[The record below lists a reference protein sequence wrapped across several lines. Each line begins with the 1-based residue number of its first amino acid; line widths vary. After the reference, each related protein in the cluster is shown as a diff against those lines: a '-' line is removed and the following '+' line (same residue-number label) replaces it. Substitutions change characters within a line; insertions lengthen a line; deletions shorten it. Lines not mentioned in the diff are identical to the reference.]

1 MTLESGGA
9 RGAAGAP
16 VGIVGLGA
24 YVPERVM
31 TNDEWSQYVDTSDEW
46 IRSRTGIERRRV
58 AAPEQSTVDLAL
70 PAARLALEDAG
81 IGPRDL
87 DEIIVATDTREV
99 TIPDT
104 AAFVQERLGAR
115 EVPAYDLAGSGCAGF
130 LQALDVARSRVIAGA
145 ADRVLVLGVELLTRL
160 MDWHDRNTC
169 VLFGDAAGAAVVGA
183 SSRAAEILAAVAGTD
198 GSASAILGVE
208 AGGTRVPFDDEV
220 ARRRL
225 HQRIDFNGRE
235 VFRHA
240 VRRMAQAGRAVL
252 EKTGHSLDE
261 VALLVPHQANL
272 RIVDAVRRELAL
284 PEEKVFVNLQEYG
297 NTGSASVPLALWE
310 ARRAGRI
317 ASGDLVLLVSFG
329 AGFHWASVLLR
340 YP

>member
-1 MTLESGGA
+1 M
-9 RGAAGAP
+9 
-16 VGIVGLGA
+16 GILGLGA

-31 TNDEWSQYVDTSDEW
+31 TNAEWSAYVDTSDEW
-46 IRSRTGIERRRV
+46 IRERTGIERRRV

-81 IGPRDL
+81 IGPREV
-87 DEIIVATDTREV
+87 DEIIVATDTPEV
-99 TIPDT
+99 FIPDT
-104 AAFVQERLGAR
+104 AAFVQQRLGAR

-130 LQALDVARSRVIAGA
+130 LQALDVARSRVVAGA
-145 ADRVLVLGVELLTRL
+145 AGRVLVLGVELLTRL
-160 MDWHDRNTC
+160 MSWRDRNTC
-169 VLFGDAAGAAVVGA
+169 VLFGDAAGAAVVGV
-183 SSRAAEILAAVAGTD
+183 SRPPGPPAAEILAAVAGTD
-198 GSASAILGVE
+198 GSAACILALE
-208 AGGTRVPFDDEV
+208 AGGTRVPFSEEA
-220 ARRRL
+220 ARQGL
-225 HQRIDFNGRE
+225 HHKIDFNGRE

-240 VRRMAQAGRAVL
+240 VRRMAQAGREAL
-252 EKTGHSLDE
+252 AKAGRSLDE

-272 RIVDAVRRELAL
+272 RIVDAVRRELEL
-284 PEEKVFVNLQEYG
+284 PEAKVYVNLQEYG

-340 YP
+340 FP

>member
-1 MTLESGGA
+1 MRAGG
-9 RGAAGAP
+9 P
-16 VGIVGLGA
+16 VGILGLGA

-31 TNDEWSQYVDTSDEW
+31 TNAEWSAYVDTSDEW
-46 IRSRTGIERRRV
+46 IRERTGIERRRV

-81 IGPRDL
+81 IGPLDV
-87 DEIIVATDTREV
+87 DEIIVATDTPEV
-99 TIPDT
+99 FIPDT
-104 AAFVQERLGAR
+104 AAFVQQRLGTR

-145 ADRVLVLGVELLTRL
+145 AERVLVLGVELLTRL
-160 MDWHDRNTC
+160 MSWSDRNTC
-169 VLFGDAAGAAVVGA
+169 VLFGDAAGAAVVAA
-183 SSRAAEILAAVAGTD
+183 SSRAAQILAAVAGTD
-198 GSASAILGVE
+198 GSAAGILGLEV
-208 AGGTRVPFDDEV
+208 GGTRVPFSEE
-220 ARRRL
+220 AGRQGL
-225 HQRIDFNGRE
+225 HHRIEFHGRE

-240 VRRMAQAGRAVL
+240 VRRMAQAGREAL
-252 EKTGHSLDE
+252 AKAGRSLDE

-272 RIVDAVRRELAL
+272 RIVDAVRRELELTEA
-284 PEEKVFVNLQEYG
+284 KVYVNLQEYG

>member
-1 MTLESGGA
+1 
-9 RGAAGAP
+9 
-16 VGIVGLGA
+16 VGILGLGA

-46 IRSRTGIERRRV
+46 IRERTGIERRRV

-70 PAARLALEDAG
+70 PAALLALEDAG
-81 IGPRDL
+81 IGPRDV
-87 DEIIVATDTREV
+87 DEIIVATDTPEV
-99 TIPDT
+99 FIPDT
-104 AAFVQERLGAR
+104 AAFIQQRLGAR

-145 ADRVLVLGVELLTRL
+145 AERVLVIGVELLTRL
-160 MDWHDRNTC
+160 MSWTDRNTC

-183 SSRAAEILAAVAGTD
+183 SRQAAEMLAAVAGTD
-198 GSASAILGVE
+198 GSAAGILALE
-208 AGGTRVPFDDEV
+208 AGGTKVPFSEEV
-220 ARRRL
+220 VRQDL
-225 HQRIDFNGRE
+225 HHKIDFNGRE

-240 VRRMAQAGRAVL
+240 VRRMAQAGRAAL
-252 EKTGHSLDE
+252 AKAGRTLDE

-272 RIVDAVRRELAL
+272 RIVDAVRRELEL
-284 PEEKVFVNLQEYG
+284 PEGKVYVNLQEYG

-317 ASGDLVLLVSFG
+317 ANGDLVLLVSFG